1 MLNYNHAEALTL
13 VNKAKDI
20 VPLHTAPYLAIMRIR
35 SNELQFLLDEVDM
48 KDEDDFN
55 QNREAG
61 DSNPSEE
68 QLSDMLL
75 CAVEIAS
82 SIKTLIQID
91 QTIRWSQTL
100 DFVSS
105 YNGLAMLESAI
116 GSKTVRT
123 TIGAAEY
130 VSADSTDPYT
140 LELYA
145 LEGRS

>member
-1 MLNYNHAEALTL
+1 M
-13 VNKAKDI
+13 D
-20 VPLHTAPYLAIMRIR
+20 
-35 SNELQFLLDEVDM
+35 LLGDSEEKTNM